1 MSKVRQP
8 SICVR
13 PALFRRPGDITDAE
27 EIIQFAQRAEALT
40 FDGVFVGDR
49 LLADAPANGKT
60 VYGASFIEATTIMA
74 AIAARTET
82 IKIGILVYVVPYRT
96 PLQTAK
102 IFASL
107 DVISRGRI
115 IMGVGLGWNRKEF
128 ESLGLD
134 MSERGSQFEEAIPLI
149 RRLWAGEAVTFAGNW
164 SRLEDV
170 VISPASPRPAGPP
183 IWMASFAPSHS
194 LDFSGGFSAAI
205 RNALDRVGRL
215 ADGWAPLTYSAS
227 ARRRLSPKDLAAAWD
242 LVKHGATRVG
252 RNPGDI
258 TLVHSDW
265 IYILDGPRAKDRA
278 YDALSTF
285 FTGTWDDAKRTY
297 LIGTADEI
305 LEMLHGQSA
314 ELDRPID
321 SYLLT
326 PLSPEMSQ
334 LELIAE
340 RLVPA
345 LRNRDR

>member
-1 MSKVRQP
+1 MSKGRQP

-49 LLADAPANGKT
+49 LLAEAPADGKI
-60 VYGASFIEATTIMA
+60 VYGGSFIEATTIMA
-74 AIAARTET
+74 AIAARTER
-82 IKIGILVYVVPYRT
+82 INIGILVYVVPYRT

-102 IFASL
+102 VFASL

-115 IMGVGLGWNRKEF
+115 IMGAGLGWNRKEF

-134 MSERGSQFEEAIPLI
+134 MAGRGAQFEEAIPLI
-149 RRLWAGEAVTFAGNW
+149 RRLWTGEAVSFVGNW
-164 SRLEDV
+164 SRLEEV
-170 VISPASPRPAGPP
+170 VISPACPRAAGPP

-205 RNALDRVGRL
+205 RGALDRVGRL

-227 ARRRLSPKDLAAAWD
+227 AKRRLSPSDLAAAWD
-242 LVKHGATRVG
+242 IVGQGATRVG
-252 RNPGDI
+252 RSPDDI

-265 IYILDGPRAKDRA
+265 IYILDGPGAKDRA
-278 YDALSTF
+278 YNALSTF
-285 FTGTWDDAKRTY
+285 FTGTWEDAKRTY
-297 LIGTADEI
+297 LIGTADEV
-305 LEMLHGQSA
+305 LEMLSAQSA
-314 ELDRPID
+314 ELDRPVD
-321 SYLLT
+321 SYVLT

-334 LELIAE
+334 LELIGE
-340 RLVPA
+340 FLIPA
-345 LRNRDR
+345 LRS